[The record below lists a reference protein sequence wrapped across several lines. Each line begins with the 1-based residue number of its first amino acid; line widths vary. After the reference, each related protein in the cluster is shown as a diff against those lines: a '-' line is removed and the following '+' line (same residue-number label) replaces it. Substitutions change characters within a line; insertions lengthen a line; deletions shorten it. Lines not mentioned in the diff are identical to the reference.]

1 VQKNPFDIIAYKKI
15 LNLSNRG
22 SKELPRR
29 RFVMFKKIILMV
41 IAIVVIRGIGYAT
54 FQYLNP
60 EPISKET
67 MTIKVYFNNINLN
80 PNLED
85 CSKVY
90 LLNRI
95 IPKTLE
101 VAKAALKEL
110 FKGPT
115 EEEKSQ
121 GYTSWFSKETQD
133 ILKSV
138 KVKNG
143 TAYVDLKDLRPM
155 IPNASTSCGSAEF
168 FAEVEIT
175 LQQFPTVA
183 KVIFAID
190 GKPATFYEWMQIGC
204 YEENDFCDETPFKT
218 FDRDTEEEAKK
229 IIGGRTHKA
238 ILAIKNKDTK
248 KLSNRKGWDY
258 NNDSAEKTLLLFYTT
273 SCLTIS
279 ISN

>member
-1 VQKNPFDIIAYKKI
+1 
-15 LNLSNRG
+15 
-22 SKELPRR
+22 
-29 RFVMFKKIILMV
+29 MFKKIILMV
-41 IAIVVIRGIGYAT
+41 IVIVVIRGIGYAT
-54 FQYLNP
+54 FPSLNLEPLEP
-60 EPISKET
+60 EI
-67 MTIKVYFNNINLN
+67 MTIKVYFNNINFN

-90 LLNRI
+90 SLNRI
-95 IPKTLE
+95 IPKTVE

-143 TAYVDLKDLRPM
+143 TAYVDLKDLRQM

-168 FAEVEIT
+168 FAEVETT
-175 LQQFPTVA
+175 LQQFPTVD

-218 FDRDTEEEAKK
+218 SDRDTEEEAKK
-229 IIGGRTHKA
+229 IIGDRTHEA
-238 ILAIKNKDTK
+238 ILAIFPASQVLNFLPDK
-248 KLSNRKGWDY
+248 KFIPGEFMTVQVYL
-258 NNDSAEKTLLLFYTT
+258 
-273 SCLTIS
+273 
-279 ISN
+279 